1 MEAGEEQIRFHALSP
16 GMKAGKESLWK
27 QGWKLSPG
35 STELSPR
42 PVPTGNLRNDNGHTS
57 KGRDFK
63 IDATGEIGRLAA
75 RGRPVAGAIR
85 LQPSSV
91 PGGFK
96 TQS

>member
-1 MEAGEEQIRFHALSP
+1 
-16 GMKAGKESLWK
+16 MKAGKESLWK

-35 STELSPR
+35 SRELSPR
-42 PVPTGNLRNDNGHTS
+42 PVPTGNLRNDNGNTS

-63 IDATGEIGRLAA
+63 IDATGEIGGLAA

-91 PGGFK
+91 PGGVQDPK
-96 TQS
+96 LNTDPARECSNGDR